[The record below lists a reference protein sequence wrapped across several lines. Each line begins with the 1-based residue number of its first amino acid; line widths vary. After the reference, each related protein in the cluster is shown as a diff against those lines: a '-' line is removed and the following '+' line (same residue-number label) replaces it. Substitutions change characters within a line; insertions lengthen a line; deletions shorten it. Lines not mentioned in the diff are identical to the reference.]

1 MENNLSE
8 TTDRFC
14 ASCGELAIYGIGKA
28 RPHKYKNPEGV
39 EQWLCTCCW
48 DLHVGID
55 NDTEKSPA

>member
-1 MENNLSE
+1 MEKLSE

-39 EQWLCTCCW
+39 EQWLCPVCFE
-48 DLHVGID
+48 LYVGNTNAEED
-55 NDTEKSPA
+55 PT